1 MNNDI
6 IVAEQNSLE
15 RLIGR
20 DKTVTSFML
29 VLMTALAAAYTIFGV
44 GMPMSALDMTIS
56 ISGSTSQ
63 MPMMMKPMWTFN
75 YTILVFLM
83 WWIMMVAMMLPSA
96 APTILLYTALIRKAN
111 KAENIKKMIMVFTL
125 GYLITWAFFS
135 LLATLLQSGLEAK
148 EWMSPMMMTLT
159 NDILIAITLIIAGF
173 YQLTPIKYACLEK
186 CRNPA
191 SFLAENR
198 NMGGNVALKMGLKH
212 GVYCLGCC
220 WFLMG
225 LLFVGGIMN
234 LYWILGLTIFVALEK
249 LAPKGQTIAKVAGLL
264 AGMMGVYQ
272 LAITIST

>member
-1 MNNDI
+1 MLKP
-6 IVAEQNSLE
+6 NSFE
-15 RLIGR
+15 KLINR
-20 DKTVTSFML
+20 DKTVTSLML
-29 VLMTALAAAYTIFGV
+29 ALMTALAASYTVFGV
-44 GMPMSALDMTIS
+44 GMPMSALDMTLGMS
-56 ISGSTSQ
+56 NSTSK
-63 MPMMMKPMWTFN
+63 MPMMIKPMWTLN

-96 APTILLYTALIRKAN
+96 APTILLYAALIRKAN
-111 KAENIKKMIMVFTL
+111 KMQNINKTIFIFIL
-125 GYLITWAFFS
+125 GYLITWALFS
-135 LLATLLQSGLEAK
+135 LLASLLQAGLEFK

-159 NDILIAITLIIAGF
+159 NDILIAGTLMIAGL

-198 NMGGNVALKMGLKH
+198 NMKGNAALKMGLKH
-212 GVYCLGCC
+212 GIYCLGCC

-234 LYWILGLTIFVALEK
+234 LYWILGLTVFVALEK
-249 LAPKGQTIAKVAGLL
+249 LAPKGQSIAKIAGLI

-272 LAITIST
+272 LVLTISA

>member
-1 MNNDI
+1 M
-6 IVAEQNSLE
+6 AEQNSLE
-15 RLIGR
+15 RLLGR
-20 DKTVTSFML
+20 DKTITSFML
-29 VLMTALAAAYTIFGV
+29 VLMTALTAAYTIFGV

-56 ISGSTSQ
+56 MSGPTSQ
-63 MPMMMKPMWTFN
+63 MPMMIKPMWTIN

-173 YQLTPIKYACLEK
+173 CPHTVEVQCKTVQC
-186 CRNPA
+186 
-191 SFLAENR
+191 NR
-198 NMGGNVALKMGLKH
+198 GDCHVVVGSSRLSSSCVQTSS
-212 GVYCLGCC
+212 
-220 WFLMG
+220 
-225 LLFVGGIMN
+225 LFSKTGA
-234 LYWILGLTIFVALEK
+234 T
-249 LAPKGQTIAKVAGLL
+249 
-264 AGMMGVYQ
+264 
-272 LAITIST
+272 

>member
-1 MNNDI
+1 
-6 IVAEQNSLE
+6 
-15 RLIGR
+15 
-20 DKTVTSFML
+20 
-29 VLMTALAAAYTIFGV
+29 
-44 GMPMSALDMTIS
+44 
-56 ISGSTSQ
+56 
-63 MPMMMKPMWTFN
+63 
-75 YTILVFLM
+75 
-83 WWIMMVAMMLPSA
+83 
-96 APTILLYTALIRKAN
+96 
-111 KAENIKKMIMVFTL
+111 
-125 GYLITWAFFS
+125 
-135 LLATLLQSGLEAK
+135 
-148 EWMSPMMMTLT
+148 
-159 NDILIAITLIIAGF
+159 LIAITLIIAGF

-198 NMGGNVALKMGLKH
+198 NIGGNVALKMGLKH